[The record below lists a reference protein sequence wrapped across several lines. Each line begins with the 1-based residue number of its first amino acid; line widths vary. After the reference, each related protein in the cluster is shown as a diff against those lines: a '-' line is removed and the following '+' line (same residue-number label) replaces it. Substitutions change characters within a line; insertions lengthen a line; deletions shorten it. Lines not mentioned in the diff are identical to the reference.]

1 MGGDFYYDPLADKTE
16 AESNLVLVGGGVGI
30 NPLVS
35 ILLEY
40 RDLLRTTESHPEANI
55 RPGKV
60 HLLYSA
66 RTECELVF
74 RASIESLLMLR
85 WLLAMVWGFFF
96 SVFRFRIVGG
106 NKH

>member
-40 RDLLRTTESHPEANI
+40 RDLLRTIENHPEANI

-74 RASIESLLMLR
+74 RASIEKCINVKMVISNGLR
-85 WLLAMVWGFFF
+85 VGF
-96 SVFRFRIVGG
+96 SVFRFGIVSG